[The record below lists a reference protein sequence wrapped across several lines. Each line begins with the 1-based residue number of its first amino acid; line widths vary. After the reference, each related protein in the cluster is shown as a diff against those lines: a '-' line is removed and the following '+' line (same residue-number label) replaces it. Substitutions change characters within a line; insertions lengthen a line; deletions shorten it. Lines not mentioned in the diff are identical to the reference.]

1 MPNPQNVTKN
11 KIKKGEIRN
20 PKGRPK
26 KLQTQLKK
34 EGLAASQIT
43 AIILEMLAMTRE
55 EIDAIVKN
63 PKSKS
68 FELLLAAAIK
78 KGVSKGDLT
87 QIFGQALQRALGA
100 PKQEI
105 ETNVRQINISV
116 RGVKIDERSS
126 N

>member
-68 FELLLAAAIK
+68 FELLLASAIK

>member
-26 KLQTQLKK
+26 NLQTQLKK